1 MSLLWSAPDRQAW
14 RWPAPLAKAGH
25 EVIILNRDI
34 KFGGLAEYGIFP
46 AKLKLRGGLK
56 KAILGAARA
65 TAMSII
71 SAMSQSARA
80 KISPWRTS
88 VNSARAPSSFR
99 SARKAPKPSAWKG
112 TRPRACSTPRMSC
125 TTLIGCP
132 GFGDRPFEM
141 GKHVAVIGAGDVMV
155 DIAHWLIRYKK
166 VERVTAIVRRGP
178 AERKYNPKEIR
189 AVCANMD
196 IDGITK
202 EVARIKDR
210 LAAVGQNADEILK
223 GLTDE
228 FTKCE
233 PKASETKMGFKFF
246 ASPKRILVDG
256 NNRVR
261 GLEMEDNK
269 LEPKGDDTAAV
280 GLKQYYEFPCDSV
293 VFAVGD
299 KVDETVGLPYK
310 SGVFVTNPNK
320 TGNDPD
326 DALFQ
331 AYDETTGKIVDGVFL
346 AGWARKA
353 SEGLVGI
360 AKRDGDWCAEVVIRY
375 LATKTSAANPAQ
387 RSVLDKLTSILKAR
401 KSHPVDVKGL
411 RVLESR
417 RKSHKGATDCIGEF
431 KYASNQEM
439 IDLIERGKHNIRPA
453 FASLSVSPL
462 QLLAQH
468 VIVSTFGK
476 PNNRVRCSETL
487 NFNGIALCHRHSHL
501 SIQRR
506 HRAFILAR
514 QRHFDFGVPGTM
526 SGRCVKRVGTDR
538 ASKSATAPRD

>member
-1 MSLLWSAPDRQAW
+1 MSKHVIIVAGAG
-14 RWPAPLAKAGH
+14 PAGMAVASSLSKAGH
-25 EVIILNRDI
+25 EIIILNRDI

-56 KAILGAARA
+56 KQYWELIERPNVHYFGNVSIGNGKDLSVEEVRNLGASAVVF
-65 TAMSII
+65 SIGAQGTKAI
-71 SAMSQSARA
+71 GVEGDSAQGVFHA
-80 KISPWRTS
+80 KDVVYHFNR
-88 VNSARAPSSFR
+88 
-99 SARKAPKPSAWKG
+99 
-112 TRPRACSTPRMSC
+112 
-125 TTLIGCP
+125 LP

-155 DIAHWLIRYKK
+155 DVAHWLVRYKK

-196 IDGITK
+196 VDGITG

-210 LAAVGQNADEILK
+210 LAAVGQNADEVFR
-223 GLTDE
+223 GLTGE

-233 PKASETKMGFKFF
+233 PKVSETKMGFKFL

-269 LEPKGDDTAAV
+269 LEPKGTDTAAV
-280 GLKQYYEFPCDSV
+280 GLKQYYEFPCDAV

-310 SGVFVTNPNK
+310 SGMFITNPNK

-331 AYDETTGKIVDGVFL
+331 AYDETTGKVVDGVFL

-360 AKRDGDWCAEVVIRY
+360 AKRDGDWCAEVVRRY
-375 LATKTSAANPAQ
+375 LSAKSPGSYSEAKV
-387 RSVLDKLTSILKAR
+387 VLDRLTTALKAH
-401 KSHPVDVKGL
+401 KSRPVGLDGL
-411 RVLESR
+411 RILESSE
-417 RKSHKGATDCIGEF
+417 KSRWGEDCIGEF
-431 KYASNQEM
+431 KYTSNQDMLE
-439 IDLIERGKHNIRPA
+439 LIERGK
-453 FASLSVSPL
+453 S
-462 QLLAQH
+462 
-468 VIVSTFGK
+468 
-476 PNNRVRCSETL
+476 
-487 NFNGIALCHRHSHL
+487 
-501 SIQRR
+501 
-506 HRAFILAR
+506 
-514 QRHFDFGVPGTM
+514 
-526 SGRCVKRVGTDR
+526 
-538 ASKSATAPRD
+538 

>member
-1 MSLLWSAPDRQAW
+1 MSATNSHVILLIGAG
-14 RWPAPLAKAGH
+14 PAGMAVASTLAKAGH

-56 KAILGAARA
+56 KQYWELLERPNVHYFGNVSIGNGKDLTVEEVRHLGASAVVF
-65 TAMSII
+65 SIGAQGTKAI
-71 SAMSQSARA
+71 GVEGDSAKGVFHA
-80 KISPWRTS
+80 KDVVYHFNR
-88 VNSARAPSSFR
+88 
-99 SARKAPKPSAWKG
+99 
-112 TRPRACSTPRMSC
+112 
-125 TTLIGCP
+125 LP

-141 GKHVAVIGAGDVMV
+141 GKHVAIIGAGDVMV
-155 DIAHWLIRYKK
+155 DIAHWLVRYKK

-189 AVCANMD
+189 SVCANMD
-196 IDGITK
+196 VEGITK

-233 PKASETKMGFKFF
+233 AKVSETKMGFKFL

-256 NNRVR
+256 SNRVR

-269 LEPKGDDTAAV
+269 LEPKGTDTAAV

-299 KVDETVGLPYK
+299 RVDETVGLPYK
-310 SGVFVTNPNK
+310 SGMFVTSPNK
-320 TGNDPD
+320 TDNDPD

-331 AYDETTGKIVDGVFL
+331 AYDETTGTILDGVFL

-360 AKRDGDWCAEVVIRY
+360 AKRDGDWCAEVVNRY
-375 LATKTSAANPAQ
+375 LATRPPVNQLKV
-387 RSVLDKLTSILKAR
+387 VLDKLKTILNDR
-401 KSHPVDVKGL
+401 KSRPVDVKSL
-411 RVLESR
+411 RALEAAE
-417 RKSHKGATDCIGEF
+417 KSHKGATDCIGEF

-439 IDLIERGKHNIRPA
+439 IGLIERGKA
-453 FASLSVSPL
+453 
-462 QLLAQH
+462 
-468 VIVSTFGK
+468 
-476 PNNRVRCSETL
+476 
-487 NFNGIALCHRHSHL
+487 
-501 SIQRR
+501 
-506 HRAFILAR
+506 
-514 QRHFDFGVPGTM
+514 
-526 SGRCVKRVGTDR
+526 
-538 ASKSATAPRD
+538 

>member
-1 MSLLWSAPDRQAW
+1 MSASTSHVIIVVGAG
-14 RWPAPLAKAGH
+14 PAGMAVASSLAKAGH
-25 EVIILNRDI
+25 EIVILNRDI

-56 KAILGAARA
+56 KQYWELLDRPNVHYLGNVSIGNGKDLTVEEVRNLGASAVVF
-65 TAMSII
+65 SIGAQGTKAI
-71 SAMSQSARA
+71 GVDGDSAKGVFHA
-80 KISPWRTS
+80 KDVVYHFNR
-88 VNSARAPSSFR
+88 
-99 SARKAPKPSAWKG
+99 
-112 TRPRACSTPRMSC
+112 
-125 TTLIGCP
+125 LP

-155 DIAHWLIRYKK
+155 DISHWLVRYKK

-189 AVCANMD
+189 MVCANMD
-196 IDGITK
+196 LEGIAN

-210 LAAVGQNADEILK
+210 LAAVGQNAGDILK

-233 PKASETKMGFKFF
+233 PKVSETKMGFKFL

-256 NNRVR
+256 NNQVC

-269 LEPKGDDTAAV
+269 LDPKGEDTVAV

-310 SGVFVTNPNK
+310 SGLFITNPNK

-331 AYDETTGKIVDGVFL
+331 AYDETAGKIIDGVFL

-360 AKRDGDWCAEVVIRY
+360 AKRDGDWCADVVTKY
-375 LATKTSAANPAQ
+375 LSTKTSDTHSAVKV
-387 RSVLDKLTSILKAR
+387 VLGKLASILTAH
-401 KSHPVDVKGL
+401 KSHPVDLAGL
-411 RVLESR
+411 RMLDSNE
-417 RKSHKGATDCIGEF
+417 KSHWGEDCIGEF
-431 KYASNQEM
+431 KFTNNKEM
-439 IDLIERGKHNIRPA
+439 LELIERGKA
-453 FASLSVSPL
+453 
-462 QLLAQH
+462 
-468 VIVSTFGK
+468 
-476 PNNRVRCSETL
+476 
-487 NFNGIALCHRHSHL
+487 
-501 SIQRR
+501 
-506 HRAFILAR
+506 
-514 QRHFDFGVPGTM
+514 
-526 SGRCVKRVGTDR
+526 
-538 ASKSATAPRD
+538 

>member
-1 MSLLWSAPDRQAW
+1 MSAPTSHVIIVAGAG
-14 RWPAPLAKAGH
+14 PAGMAVASSLSKAGH

-56 KAILGAARA
+56 KQYWELLERPNVHYFGNVAIGTGKDLTVEELRNLGASAVVF
-65 TAMSII
+65 SIGAQGTKAI
-71 SAMSQSARA
+71 GVEGDSAKGVFHA
-80 KISPWRTS
+80 KDVVYHFNR
-88 VNSARAPSSFR
+88 
-99 SARKAPKPSAWKG
+99 
-112 TRPRACSTPRMSC
+112 
-125 TTLIGCP
+125 LP

-155 DIAHWLIRYKK
+155 DISHWLVRYKK

-189 AVCANMD
+189 MVCANMD
-196 IDGITK
+196 VDGISN

-210 LAAVGQNADEILK
+210 LAAVGQNADDVLK

-233 PKASETKMGFKFF
+233 PKVSETKMGFKFL
-246 ASPKRILVDG
+246 ASPKRILVDEH
-256 NNRVR
+256 NQVR

-269 LEPKGDDTAAV
+269 LDPKGEDTVAV

-310 SGVFVTNPNK
+310 SGLFVTNPNK

-331 AYDETTGKIVDGVFL
+331 AYDETAGKIVDGVFL

-360 AKRDGDWCAEVVIRY
+360 AKRDGDWCADVVTKY
-375 LATKTSAANPAQ
+375 LSTKTPDN
-387 RSVLDKLTSILKAR
+387 RSDIKVVLGKLASTLTAH
-401 KSHPVDVKGL
+401 KSHPVDLAGL
-411 RVLESR
+411 RILESNE
-417 RKSHKGATDCIGEF
+417 KSHWGEDCIGEF
-431 KYASNQEM
+431 KFTNNQEM
-439 IDLIERGKHNIRPA
+439 LKLIESGKA
-453 FASLSVSPL
+453 
-462 QLLAQH
+462 
-468 VIVSTFGK
+468 
-476 PNNRVRCSETL
+476 
-487 NFNGIALCHRHSHL
+487 
-501 SIQRR
+501 
-506 HRAFILAR
+506 
-514 QRHFDFGVPGTM
+514 
-526 SGRCVKRVGTDR
+526 
-538 ASKSATAPRD
+538 

>member
-1 MSLLWSAPDRQAW
+1 MSATTSHVIIVAGAG
-14 RWPAPLAKAGH
+14 PAGMAVASSLAKAGH

-56 KAILGAARA
+56 KQYWELLERPNVHYFGNVSIGNGKDLTVEEVRNLGAGAVVF
-65 TAMSII
+65 SIGAQGTKAI
-71 SAMSQSARA
+71 GVEGDSAKGVFHA
-80 KISPWRTS
+80 KDVVYHFNR
-88 VNSARAPSSFR
+88 
-99 SARKAPKPSAWKG
+99 
-112 TRPRACSTPRMSC
+112 
-125 TTLIGCP
+125 LP
-132 GFGDRPFEM
+132 GFGDRPFDM

-155 DIAHWLIRYKK
+155 DVSHWLIRYKK

-196 IDGITK
+196 VDGIAK

-210 LAAVGQNADEILK
+210 LAAVGQKADEVLK
-223 GLTDE
+223 ALTDE

-233 PKASETKMGFKFF
+233 PIVSDTKMDFKFL

-269 LEPKGDDTAAV
+269 LDPKGEDTVAV
-280 GLKQYYEFPCDSV
+280 GLREYYEFPCDAV

-310 SGVFVTNPNK
+310 SGMFITNPNK

-360 AKRDGDWCAEVVIRY
+360 AKRDGDWCAEVVNRY
-375 LATKTSAANPAQ
+375 LAAKPPGNHSK
-387 RSVLDKLTSILKAR
+387 VVIDKLKTFLNDR
-401 KSHPVDVKGL
+401 QSHPVDVKNL
-411 RVLESR
+411 RALEAAE
-417 RKSHKGATDCIGEF
+417 KAHKGATDCIGEF

-439 IDLIERGKHNIRPA
+439 IELIERRT
-453 FASLSVSPL
+453 S
-462 QLLAQH
+462 
-468 VIVSTFGK
+468 
-476 PNNRVRCSETL
+476 
-487 NFNGIALCHRHSHL
+487 
-501 SIQRR
+501 
-506 HRAFILAR
+506 
-514 QRHFDFGVPGTM
+514 
-526 SGRCVKRVGTDR
+526 
-538 ASKSATAPRD
+538 

>member
-1 MSLLWSAPDRQAW
+1 MSAPTSHVIIVAGAG
-14 RWPAPLAKAGH
+14 PAGMAVAGSLSKAGH

-46 AKLKLRGGLK
+46 SKLKLRGGLK
-56 KAILGAARA
+56 KQYWELLERPNVHYFGNVSIGNGKDLTVEEVRNLGAGAVVF
-65 TAMSII
+65 SIGAQGTKAI
-71 SAMSQSARA
+71 GVEGDSAKGVFHA
-80 KISPWRTS
+80 KDVVYHFNR
-88 VNSARAPSSFR
+88 
-99 SARKAPKPSAWKG
+99 
-112 TRPRACSTPRMSC
+112 
-125 TTLIGCP
+125 LP
-132 GFGDRPFEM
+132 GFGDRPFDM

-196 IDGITK
+196 VEGITK

-210 LAAVGQNADEILK
+210 LAAVGQKADELLK

-233 PKASETKMGFKFF
+233 PKVSETKMGFKFL

-256 NNRVR
+256 NNCVR

-269 LEPKGDDTAAV
+269 LDPKGEDTVAV
-280 GLKQYYEFPCDSV
+280 GLKQYYEFPCDAV

-310 SGVFVTNPNK
+310 SSMFVTNPNK

-346 AGWARKA
+346 SGWARKA

-360 AKRDGDWCAEVVIRY
+360 AKRDGDWCAEVVNRY
-375 LATKTSAANPAQ
+375 LATKPQGNHAKV
-387 RSVLDKLTSILKAR
+387 VLDKLRTFLNDR
-401 KSHPVDVKGL
+401 KSHPVDVKNL
-411 RVLESR
+411 RALEAAEQA
-417 RKSHKGATDCIGEF
+417 HKGKTDCIGEF

-439 IDLIERGKHNIRPA
+439 IGLIERGW
-453 FASLSVSPL
+453 
-462 QLLAQH
+462 
-468 VIVSTFGK
+468 
-476 PNNRVRCSETL
+476 
-487 NFNGIALCHRHSHL
+487 
-501 SIQRR
+501 
-506 HRAFILAR
+506 
-514 QRHFDFGVPGTM
+514 
-526 SGRCVKRVGTDR
+526 
-538 ASKSATAPRD
+538 